1 MKKLLLLPIILLA
14 GCSTV
19 LTDRQIEAMNKPTLT
34 LNCITGCSASYTD
47 PRDRPKMP
55 TNGWDV
61 ATSAINA
68 TAGVVSSTAPWAA
81 IGITAAKGI
90 TNAGDRSDNRVDDNS
105 DNRVD
110 DNSDDSDNRTWDTTH
125 EPTVVTQPEP
135 IIMNQP
141 EPTVITQPDPII
153 LTQPEPIIIQP
164 EPASE

>member
-1 MKKLLLLPIILLA
+1 
-14 GCSTV
+14 
-19 LTDRQIEAMNKPTLT
+19 MNKPTLT

-81 IGITAAKGI
+81 IGITAVKGI

-105 DNRVD
+105 DN
-110 DNSDDSDNRTWDTTH
+110 SDNRAFDSTH
-125 EPTVVTQPEP
+125 EPTIVNQPDP
-135 IIMNQP
+135 IIVN
-141 EPTVITQPDPII
+141 QPDPII
-153 LTQPEPIIIQP
+153 LTQPEPIIVQP
-164 EPASE
+164 EPEP

>member
-1 MKKLLLLPIILLA
+1 
-14 GCSTV
+14 
-19 LTDRQIEAMNKPTLT
+19 
-34 LNCITGCSASYTD
+34 
-47 PRDRPKMP
+47 MP

-105 DNRVD
+105 DN
-110 DNSDDSDNRTWDTTH
+110 SDNRTFDSTH
-125 EPTVVTQPEP
+125 EPTVVT
-135 IIMNQP
+135 QP

>member
-1 MKKLLLLPIILLA
+1 MKKLLLLLPITLLA

-19 LTDRQIEAMNKPTLT
+19 LTDRQIEAMYTPTIT
-34 LNCITGCSASYTD
+34 LNCDTGCSASYTD

-90 TNAGDRSDNRVDDNS
+90 TNAGDSTNSRVDDNS
-105 DNRVD
+105 DN
-110 DNSDDSDNRTWDTTH
+110 SDNRTFDSTH